1 MNHLDQW
8 QSPDVHAVRAGVA
21 APAPA
26 SCSCKRKAYA
36 VAGVEAQGSAGKPRN
51 VKGKIEGEKKKIW
64 NTTSF
69 FATWPYDRNRRFKIP
84 PRRASYAFHQI
95 NLIALQTGLIYQ
107 MILYPELHVSLIYQR
122 LL

>member
-51 VKGKIEGEKKKIW
+51 VKGKIEGKKKKNL

-69 FATWPYDRNRRFKIP
+69 LQLGLMIGIADSK
-84 PRRASYAFHQI
+84 FHLEGAI
-95 NLIALQTGLIYQ
+95 SVREVMPFIKLI
-107 MILYPELHVSLIYQR
+107 
-122 LL
+122 

>member
-26 SCSCKRKAYA
+26 SCTCKRKAYA

-51 VKGKIEGEKKKIW
+51 VKGKLKEKKK
-64 NTTSF
+64 
-69 FATWPYDRNRRFKIP
+69 KI
-84 PRRASYAFHQI
+84 
-95 NLIALQTGLIYQ
+95 
-107 MILYPELHVSLIYQR
+107 
-122 LL
+122 